1 MRVCLEGPDGSGKST
16 LVEYLQKNFNMKMI
30 HSSSETANDLEY
42 HMGLLEDNNVV
53 LDRANLGEIV
63 YPAIYNRAPKMTWS
77 DQIDFMNECMSKNV
91 IYVSP
96 DTSLTDAKALMIKEK
111 INKLPV
117 VDKSKKLVGIITKND
132 LQKAAPSSAS
142 TLDMYELGYLLS
154 KLKVEKIMVK
164 NVRTVDFD
172 EVIEEAARTMATEKI
187 GCLPVMKDGIL
198 SGIIT
203 ETDLFNAFI
212 SMFGATLPGVRAVIE
227 VAEKPGELARIA
239 TAVAAKNG
247 NIVSVVTTDGSDVS
261 KRIIT
266 VKIGNLSKET
276 VEEIIRQENVKI
288 LDIREKK

>member
-1 MRVCLEGPDGSGKST
+1 MKVC
-16 LVEYLQKNFNMKMI
+16 
-30 HSSSETANDLEY
+30 
-42 HMGLLEDNNVV
+42 
-53 LDRANLGEIV
+53 
-63 YPAIYNRAPKMTWS
+63 
-77 DQIDFMNECMSKNV
+77 DFMSKNV

-164 NVRTVDFD
+164 NVKTVDFD

-247 NIVSVVTTDGSDVS
+247 NIVSVVTADGSDVS